1 MTREELFRAVGE
13 VREDQ
18 IAEHFTRCPWKRYG
32 ALAACLVAVL
42 AGVFGWNRLYH
53 TGWDLPFAAED
64 GGFVDGS
71 DYSAPESAED
81 SSPSPVYSANVEI
94 GELDG
99 SAGHRED
106 GVGRLGVPRLAGPGG
121 GILNGYRHF
130 PGRGPESAV
139 LHGDGGRHR
148 AILHRGLRGGHQAPS
163 GETLA
168 KGDICG
174 VLYLGAPGRLSTS
187 IAGDLEDLEI
197 GSEAIFMPFWA
208 TEETGW
214 RDGEAYFCY
223 ADLAEFYL
231 SEGIR
236 FLFLDTGDDLSFAR
250 DVYTDIA
257 DAKTLDEVE
266 DYIRD
271 MLTEL

>member
-1 MTREELFRAVGE
+1 MEAKKLFAVVGTDARQAAAGRVLKRAGYAVGG
-13 VREDQ
+13 
-18 IAEHFTRCPWKRYG
+18 AEQV
-32 ALAACLVAVL
+32 ALADYIL
-42 AGVFGWNRLYH
+42 
-53 TGWDLPFAAED
+53 LPLPLDAART
-64 GGFVDGS
+64 
-71 DYSAPESAED
+71 
-81 SSPSPVYSANVEI
+81 PSPVYSANVEI

-99 SAGHRED
+99 SAGHGKTASDASACLVWLDPEEVFSMDTVIFR
-106 GVGRLGVPRLAGPGG
+106 GVVRNLRYYTVTAGGTE
-121 GILNGYRHF
+121 LSYTVASV
-130 PGRGPESAV
+130 EVTSS
-139 LHGDGGRHR
+139 
-148 AILHRGLRGGHQAPS
+148 LRGD
-163 GETLA
+163 LA

-174 VLYLGAPGRLSTS
+174 VLYLGALGRLSTS

-236 FLFLDTGDDLSFAR
+236 FLFLDTGDGLSFAR

>member
-1 MTREELFRAVGE
+1 MASVE
-13 VREDQ
+13 V
-18 IAEHFTRCPWKRYG
+18 T
-32 ALAACLVAVL
+32 
-42 AGVFGWNRLYH
+42 
-53 TGWDLPFAAED
+53 
-64 GGFVDGS
+64 
-71 DYSAPESAED
+71 
-81 SSPSPVYSANVEI
+81 SS
-94 GELDG
+94 
-99 SAGHRED
+99 
-106 GVGRLGVPRLAGPGG
+106 
-121 GILNGYRHF
+121 
-130 PGRGPESAV
+130 
-139 LHGDGGRHR
+139 
-148 AILHRGLRGGHQAPS
+148 LRGD
-163 GETLA
+163 LA
-168 KGDICG
+168 KGDICD

-236 FLFLDTGDDLSFAR
+236 FLFLDTGDGLSFAR

>member
-99 SAGHRED
+99 SADHGKTASDASACLVWLDPEEVFSMDTVIFR
-106 GVGRLGVPRLAGPGG
+106 GVVRNLRYYTVTAGGTE
-121 GILNGYRHF
+121 LSYTVASV
-130 PGRGPESAV
+130 EVTSS
-139 LHGDGGRHR
+139 
-148 AILHRGLRGGHQAPS
+148 LRGD
-163 GETLA
+163 LA

-174 VLYLGAPGRLSTS
+174 VP
-187 IAGDLEDLEI
+187 
-197 GSEAIFMPFWA
+197 
-208 TEETGW
+208 
-214 RDGEAYFCY
+214 
-223 ADLAEFYL
+223 
-231 SEGIR
+231 
-236 FLFLDTGDDLSFAR
+236 
-250 DVYTDIA
+250 
-257 DAKTLDEVE
+257 
-266 DYIRD
+266 
-271 MLTEL
+271 

>member
-99 SAGHRED
+99 SADHGKTASDASACLVWLDPEEVFSMDTVIFR
-106 GVGRLGVPRLAGPGG
+106 GVVRNLRYYTVTAGGTE
-121 GILNGYRHF
+121 LSYTVASV
-130 PGRGPESAV
+130 EVTSS
-139 LHGDGGRHR
+139 
-148 AILHRGLRGGHQAPS
+148 LRGD
-163 GETLA
+163 LA

-187 IAGDLEDLEI
+187 IVGDLEDLEI

-236 FLFLDTGDDLSFAR
+236 FLFLDTGDGLSFAR